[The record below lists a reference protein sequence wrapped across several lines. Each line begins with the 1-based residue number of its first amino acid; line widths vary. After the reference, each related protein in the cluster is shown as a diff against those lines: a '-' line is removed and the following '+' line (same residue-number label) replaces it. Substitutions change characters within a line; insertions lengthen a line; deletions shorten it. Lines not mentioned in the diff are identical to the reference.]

1 MSVPISPT
9 PARWATRAEA
19 LEPFLA
25 MEVLERAAEL
35 ERAGIDI
42 AHLELGEPEFAPP
55 AAASRAVMEALAR
68 DETGYTDSRGLW
80 PLREAIAEDLE
91 RRFGQSVTPERVLVT
106 QGTSSAMT
114 LVFSCLVEAGDE
126 VLIPTPHYPCYPN
139 FVRFCG
145 AKPIFVP
152 TKAENGW
159 HIDPERVRR
168 AITPKTKA
176 IIIGSPANP
185 TGAVQP
191 REVMEALAQ
200 MGPTL
205 IADEIY
211 DGLVYDGVETTS
223 AITLGENHFVLDGF
237 SKRYAMTGFRL
248 GWVVAPESAMRR
260 LQILQQN
267 LFISASSFVQH
278 AGIAA
283 IEEGAQMTADLVEA
297 CGERRTLLVD
307 GLRRLGFGV
316 DHDPEGAF
324 YVLAD
329 ARAFGDDSR
338 ALAFELLER
347 AHVGITPGIDFGEAA
362 EGRLRFCYA
371 LSPETIET
379 ALTRLEPVLAELSS
393 GASGNLKIG
402 DRNREKE
409 GLA

>member
-1 MSVPISPT
+1 MSVPNSPT
-9 PARWATRAEA
+9 PVRWATRAEA

-25 MEVLERAAEL
+25 MEVLERASEL
-35 ERAGIDI
+35 EREGIDI

-55 AAASRAVMEALAR
+55 AAATREAMAALAR
-68 DETGYTDSRGLW
+68 DDTGYTDSRGIW
-80 PLREAIAEDLE
+80 PLREAIAGDLE

-145 AKPIFVP
+145 ATPIFVP
-152 TKAENGW
+152 TEAENGW

-267 LFISASSFVQH
+267 LFISASSFVQQ

-297 CGERRTLLVD
+297 CGERRTLLVE
-307 GLRRLGFGV
+307 GLRRLGFGI
-316 DHDPEGAF
+316 DREPEGAF

-329 ARAFGDDSR
+329 ARAFSDDSR
-338 ALAFELLER
+338 SLAFELLER
-347 AHVGITPGIDFGEAA
+347 AHVGVTPGVDFGEAA

-371 LSPETIET
+371 LSPDKIET

-393 GASGNLKIG
+393 GTNGNTKTG
-402 DRNREKE
+402 ERNREKE